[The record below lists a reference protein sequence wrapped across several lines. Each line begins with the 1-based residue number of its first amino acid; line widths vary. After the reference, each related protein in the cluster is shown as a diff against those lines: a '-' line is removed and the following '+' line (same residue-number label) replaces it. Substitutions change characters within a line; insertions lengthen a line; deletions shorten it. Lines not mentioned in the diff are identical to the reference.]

1 MLDEIEGLSSSINS
15 FEKNLESISDST
27 ALIPSEITK
36 IYDDLSLIPAKL
48 KELQDEFMTSSEQ
61 LINSS
66 GLTDAIGKIKE
77 LNDGLTRRELSLQ
90 SLMNMSGNKFK
101 AASESIQSAVTNMES
116 ISEKI
121 DSSNGAM
128 QFAMRDLMKCKS
140 NEEIKIILEKILSI
154 AEQMNQ
160 NQGMVEQ

>member
-1 MLDEIEGLSSSINS
+1 M
-15 FEKNLESISDST
+15 
-27 ALIPSEITK
+27 
-36 IYDDLSLIPAKL
+36 IPAKL

-66 GLTDAIGKIKE
+66 GLTDAIGKIKD
-77 LNDGLTRRELSLQ
+77 LNDGLTKRELTLQ
-90 SLMNMSGNKFK
+90 GLMNRSGNKFK
-101 AASESIQSAVTNMES
+101 DAIESVESVAATMES
-116 ISEKI
+116 ISEKMESARLKI
-121 DSSNGAM
+121 DSSNGTM
-128 QFAMRDLMKCKS
+128 QQSMRELLKCKS

>member
-1 MLDEIEGLSSSINS
+1 MT

-61 LINSS
+61 LVNSS
-66 GLTDAIGKIKE
+66 GLAEAIGKIKD
-77 LNDGLTRRELSLQ
+77 LNDGLTRRELTLQ
-90 SLMNMSGNKFK
+90 GLMNRSGDKFK
-101 AASESIQSAVTNMES
+101 DAIESVESVAATMEKISERMES
-116 ISEKI
+116 ARVKI
-121 DSSNGAM
+121 DSSNTAM
-128 QFAMRDLMKCKS
+128 TLSMRELLKCKS

-154 AEQMNQ
+154 AEQLNQ
-160 NQGMVEQ
+160 AQGVVEQ